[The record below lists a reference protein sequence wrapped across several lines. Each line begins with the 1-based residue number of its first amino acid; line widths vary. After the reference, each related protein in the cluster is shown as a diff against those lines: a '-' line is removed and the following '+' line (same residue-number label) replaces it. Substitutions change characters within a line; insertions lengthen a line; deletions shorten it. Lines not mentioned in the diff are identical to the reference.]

1 MTMTSKINMPM
12 PTLLPLFPTLLANY
26 LLLGINSSSIQQ
38 VLAFEVPFPPIA
50 AEIRASAVLSLP
62 QPLVPVTKRVRLGSG
77 TTAEIISCL
86 PDPSPPSSSSS
97 LQWDTIFSKLF
108 DPFAGYDKKLKQ
120 QPPGFDSSSYD
131 KPILAFVHGSFHAA
145 WCWSE
150 HYMPYFASLGYA
162 TVALSLQGTGG
173 TPPTESGV
181 TKVKIKNHVDD
192 LNALLMGL
200 SDDGDEAEDNH
211 YINWN
216 LGLRMGKK
224 PRIVL
229 IGHSFGGLAIMKW
242 LEKYYDDDDEPSNND
257 RRSEDEALERKN
269 NRINLAGISLL
280 CSVPPS
286 GNGKM
291 TMRYLFR
298 SPIDSWK
305 IIAGFVMKKAITDKS
320 ICRTLF
326 FDESIS
332 EEDIEQYQQYFKRD
346 TIATIDLIDLGKQLP
361 SARADRRTGKAPF
374 VAKLPSSSLIV
385 AAADDFIVDLEGS
398 NECARYFGLESP
410 MIVDSPHDIML
421 GKKWKNGADAILQ
434 WLHRL

>member
-77 TTAEIISCL
+77 TTAEIITCL

-120 QPPGFDSSSYD
+120 QPPGFDSNSYD

-200 SDDGDEAEDNH
+200 SDD
-211 YINWN
+211 N
-216 LGLRMGKK
+216 LGLKLGVGEK
-224 PRIVL
+224 PRIIL

-242 LEKYYDDDDEPSNND
+242 LEKYYDDDETSSNDNN
-257 RRSEDEALERKN
+257 RRSEAEVTERRS

-298 SPIDSWK
+298 SLINSWK

-421 GKKWKNGADAILQ
+421 GNKWKNGADAILQ